1 MRRAKTSQREGACKE
16 CCLGPRFQDPCG
28 CASFQICGSLLGP
41 MDLASDSLF
50 GIDGSGFDV
59 SLHSWEACPDIT
71 LFWCY
76 CPVPV
81 CGRFL
86 RSWSRKWHHF
96 EFQNPDPEA
105 GPENGTTLG
114 ARIRTLFWARVLV
127 SLGQNHYI
135 GKKTISMMH
144 TRAQNRVW
152 ILAPRVVPLSGPASG
167 SGFWHSKWCRFPDQ
181 FLRKRAPKRY
191 QTIAPSS
198 HQSLNYRSQKGRRL
212 PGPLVQEGC
221 HTHMDPESGV

>member
-1 MRRAKTSQREGACKE
+1 MLSRCIEGRCIGTHHTADHATRQDITAGVLARKE

-50 GIDGSGFDV
+50 GIDGSGLDV

-96 EFQNPDPEA
+96 ECQNPDPEA

-135 GKKTISMMH
+135 GKKTISIMH
-144 TRAQNRVW
+144 TRAQN
-152 ILAPRVVPLSGPASG
+152 
-167 SGFWHSKWCRFPDQ
+167 GFWHPEWCHFLDQLLGPD
-181 FLRKRAPKRY
+181 
-191 QTIAPSS
+191 
-198 HQSLNYRSQKGRRL
+198 
-212 PGPLVQEGC
+212 
-221 HTHMDPESGV
+221 SGTQNGAAFRTTF